1 MPSNTHTNCP
11 TWLHGDKAW
20 AYALKLESDGWPDM
34 TRSFPPTY
42 GLLTATLQPAAL
54 ETIERNVAEGNPR
67 PEPRFFVPF
76 RNDGE
81 PDWDEPRI
89 LGRTVAPAGLFRS
102 RTDAVHAYNQDIR
115 KAIAITEGTARR
127 LKSMLVNNVPK
138 TELDDLTRLIS
149 PEIAVLPYGT
159 DDALES
165 AFKDAGV
172 TDYRF
177 LSRDEAI
184 KDTDPEVLAFRG
196 MAGSMDVFVESMF
209 DPDELRCLA
218 IKLSSRPGQVEAALR
233 EARENRRWHE
243 TNGQI
248 RQKEDGLRE

>member
-1 MPSNTHTNCP
+1 MPSNTHTDCP

-42 GLLTATLQPAAL
+42 GLLTATLQPDAL
-54 ETIERNVAEGNPR
+54 ETIERNVAAGNPR

-76 RNDGE
+76 RNDGK

-102 RTDAVHAYNQDIR
+102 KTEAVHAYNQDIR

-138 TELDDLTRLIS
+138 TELDDLARLVS

-159 DDALES
+159 DGAIES

-196 MAGSMDVFVESMF
+196 MSGPMDVFMESMF

-218 IKLSSRPGQVEAALR
+218 IKLSTDPKHISTALR
-233 EARENRRWHE
+233 KAGEDLRWHE
-243 TNGQI
+243 ATGQV
-248 RQKEDGLRE
+248 RQEEGGPHR